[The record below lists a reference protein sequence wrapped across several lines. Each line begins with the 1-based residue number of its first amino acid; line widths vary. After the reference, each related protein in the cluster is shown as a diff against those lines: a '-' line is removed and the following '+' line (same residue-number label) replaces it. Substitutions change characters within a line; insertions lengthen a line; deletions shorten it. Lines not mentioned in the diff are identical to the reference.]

1 MAHAETY
8 DLSRSATLL
17 NRLTVS
23 VASQAY
29 YIVTTEPPETANHTA
44 RLAWAKTALRST
56 RWMAETMALGV
67 CGNPTVAAAGEGA
80 TDAELDYVVNVL
92 AYAYAE
98 I

>member
-1 MAHAETY
+1 MAHADTY

-44 RLAWAKTALRST
+44 RLAWAKAALRGT

-67 CGNPTVAAAGEGA
+67 CGNPTVAGSGEA
-80 TDAELDYVVNVL
+80 TSDNDLDYVVNVL